1 MKQWLVESKSGMY
14 SKTVIK
20 EHQFEDAWTL
30 GKEIAKAHPELAGE
44 IKGGDVKKYQDNIF
58 KYAGEM
64 LQGAGVSLNMVR
76 GLAMDPD
83 WAMEL
88 VTATLDALGRE
99 NLKEE
104 YRADKD
110 PEVLYKVK
118 DLVKNMVN
126 RFGKSSIE
134 VGSREWNEL
143 ISNLEGLFK
152 RLGVEID
159 SNEFYGNT
167 LLNILQ
173 DLQVN
178 INHNNL
184 EETSDNSIKVLR
196 DLYYFDKLGLLAAKE
211 DVDPK
216 YYRYGTLWA
225 NKGDVIDNSMEE
237 YDMIANSK
245 RLKKG
250 VDFTQGSLNELN
262 PTALGAPQA
271 AADAKM
277 QQQDDE
283 NGDEV
288 DNASMGV
295 AAEGIEDE
303 AAYGNIPSVDKVA
316 PAETGLS
323 KYLDI
328 LHAHDWFHHFS
339 DDHRIWQR
347 GQTDKDNLKA
357 LYSTLAP
364 NDKQKAMDTFIDKYL
379 QVYKPED
386 FPGAANNVKY
396 LTTDTFKGAI

>member
-44 IKGGDVKKYQDNIF
+44 VKGGDVKKYQDNIF

-99 NLKEE
+99 NLEE
-104 YRADKD
+104 ALDD
-110 PEVLYKVK
+110 
-118 DLVKNMVN
+118 
-126 RFGKSSIE
+126 
-134 VGSREWNEL
+134 
-143 ISNLEGLFK
+143 
-152 RLGVEID
+152 
-159 SNEFYGNT
+159 
-167 LLNILQ
+167 
-173 DLQVN
+173 
-178 INHNNL
+178 
-184 EETSDNSIKVLR
+184 SIKVLR

-225 NKGDVIDNSMEE
+225 NKGDIIDNSMEE
-237 YDMIANSK
+237 YDMITNSK

-271 AADAKM
+271 AADAQFDKEED
-277 QQQDDE
+277 QDSIAYQKDAE
-283 NGDEV
+283 MEEATI
-288 DNASMGV
+288 NAPV
-295 AAEGIEDE
+295 NKQI
-303 AAYGNIPSVDKVA
+303 

-323 KYLDI
+323 KYLDV
-328 LHAHDWFHHFS
+328 LRAHDWFHHFS

-347 GQTDKDNLKA
+347 GQADKDNLKA

-364 NDKQKAMDTFIDKYL
+364 NDKQEAMDAFIDKYL
-379 QVYKPED
+379 QVYKPND

>member
-1 MKQWLVESKSGMY
+1 MKEFNMKQWLVESKSGMY

-44 IKGGDVKKYQDNIF
+44 IKDGDVKKYQDNIF

-76 GLAMDPD
+76 GLAMDED

-99 NLKEE
+99 NLK
-104 YRADKD
+104 
-110 PEVLYKVK
+110 
-118 DLVKNMVN
+118 
-126 RFGKSSIE
+126 
-134 VGSREWNEL
+134 
-143 ISNLEGLFK
+143 
-152 RLGVEID
+152 
-159 SNEFYGNT
+159 
-167 LLNILQ
+167 
-173 DLQVN
+173 
-178 INHNNL
+178 
-184 EETSDNSIKVLR
+184 
-196 DLYYFDKLGLLAAKE
+196 
-211 DVDPK
+211 
-216 YYRYGTLWA
+216 
-225 NKGDVIDNSMEE
+225 
-237 YDMIANSK
+237 
-245 RLKKG
+245 
-250 VDFTQGSLNELN
+250 ELN

-283 NGDEV
+283 NEDMV
-288 DNASMGV
+288 NNVSMGV

-303 AAYGNIPSVDKVA
+303 AAYGNIPSADKVA
-316 PAETGLS
+316 PIETELS

-347 GQTDKDNLKA
+347 GQTDKENLKA
-357 LYSTLAP
+357 LYNTLAP
-364 NDKQKAMDTFIDKYL
+364 NDKQKAMDAFIDKYL
-379 QVYKPED
+379 QVYSPKD

-396 LTTDTFKGAI
+396 LTTDTFKGSI